1 MLISTPV
8 QEYLFIQSVKK
19 ARIKAQ
25 SNLSESVLDLKFIK
39 FE

>member
-8 QEYLFIQSVKK
+8 EEYLFIQPVKK
-19 ARIKAQ
+19 TRIKAQ
-25 SNLSESVLDLKFIK
+25 SDLSKADLDLKFIK